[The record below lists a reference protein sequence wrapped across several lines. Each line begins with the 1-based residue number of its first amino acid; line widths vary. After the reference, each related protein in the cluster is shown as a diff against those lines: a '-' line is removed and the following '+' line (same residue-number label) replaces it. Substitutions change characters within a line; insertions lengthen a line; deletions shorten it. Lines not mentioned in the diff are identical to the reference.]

1 METLPPWLLWI
12 LAIGFLLYF
21 VNMHILFI
29 NSTSIIW
36 MVNKPEKQVKYMLI
50 TIGNSTPLGL
60 LFDHGCDALIVI
72 LGGINSNIVLMEG
85 NDLWGF
91 SNYLVCS
98 FTFYYTTLEEVI
110 NFNKLKVFY

>member
-1 METLPPWLLWI
+1 
-12 LAIGFLLYF
+12 
-21 VNMHILFI
+21 
-29 NSTSIIW
+29 
-36 MVNKPEKQVKYMLI
+36 
-50 TIGNSTPLGL
+50 
-60 LFDHGCDALIVI
+60 
-72 LGGINSNIVLMEG
+72 MEG